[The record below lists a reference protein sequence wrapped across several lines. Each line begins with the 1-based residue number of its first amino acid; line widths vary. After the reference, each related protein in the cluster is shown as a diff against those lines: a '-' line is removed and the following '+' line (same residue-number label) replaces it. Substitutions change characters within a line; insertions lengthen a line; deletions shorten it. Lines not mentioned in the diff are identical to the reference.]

1 MSTVCVIVDNR
12 STMYDLV
19 ELLNMPLCTFKRI
32 QCIVIDPDDSEEDK
46 IKINGLIDSLK
57 NLEESVEP
65 KLCTEFLQRI
75 NDEIDDIVPFL
86 PCSNSKI
93 RVCDKFIHPSKEK
106 LEYSSRKRTKNG
118 KK

>member
-1 MSTVCVIVDNR
+1 MVCVIVDNR

-32 QCIVIDPDDSEEDK
+32 QCIMIDPDALEEDK

-57 NLEESVEP
+57 DLEESVEP
-65 KLCTEFLQRI
+65 KLCTGFLQRI

-93 RVCDKFIHPSKEK
+93 RVCDKFIHSSKER
-106 LEYSSRKRTKNG
+106 LEHSSRKRTKNG